1 MKRKAKTKA
10 KQRSL
15 KHLRDLGW
23 TCADVE
29 KWLPPRGKM
38 KFGVR
43 VDAYGIADILA
54 CRPAYWFRSQQTLEW
69 TISTEAPPMIA
80 LVQCFS
86 DTGKLVGFESHREKI
101 LALPEAMAWIKSGGH
116 IFLHGWKKR
125 KAGWILTEEEVVLC
139 VKSQDVSSPA

>member
-1 MKRKAKTKA
+1 MAKAKTKA

-23 TCADVE
+23 TCHDVE
-29 KWLPPRGKM
+29 KWIPPRGKM

-43 VDAYGIADILA
+43 QDAFGIGDILA
-54 CRPAYWFRSQQTLEW
+54 CRENPVVPGD
-69 TISTEAPPMIA
+69 IV

-86 DTGKLVGFESHREKI
+86 DTGALVGFESHREKI
-101 LALPEAMAWIKSGGH
+101 LALPAAMAWIKSNGR

-125 KAGWILTEEEVVLC
+125 KAGWILTEEEVII
-139 VKSQDVSSPA
+139 A